1 MWIILPGFIA
11 GFLHV
16 LMGPDH
22 LAAISPLA
30 VDNKAE
36 SWKIGLKWGL
46 GHTSGVFIIGLLV
59 LLFRELIPIDL
70 VSAFSERIVG
80 IVLIG
85 IGVWGFQTILRT
97 KIHTHTHD
105 GIKHFHL
112 FKPKIGVNYK
122 NHFHTHTAILIGI
135 IHGFAGSSHLIGIL
149 PALALPSRVQA
160 AAYLLSFGVGTII
173 AMIFFSQLLGI
184 VALRFAEKSSDL
196 YKKLSFSFSSIAIAV
211 GIFWLLF

>member
-1 MWIILPGFIA
+1 MWIIFPGFIA

-30 VDNKAE
+30 VENKDK

-59 LLFRELIPIDL
+59 LLLREIIPIDVNSNL
-70 VSAFSERIVG
+70 SERIVG

-85 IGVWGFQTILRT
+85 IGVWGIQTILRP
-97 KIHTHTHD
+97 KIHTHKYD
-105 GIKHFHL
+105 EIKHFHL
-112 FKPKIGVNYK
+112 FKPKSVGDYK
-122 NHFHTHTAILIGI
+122 NHFHTHTALLIGI
-135 IHGFAGSSHLIGIL
+135 IHGLAGSSHLLGIL
-149 PALALPSRVQA
+149 PALALPTQA
-160 AAYLLSFGVGTII
+160 QATAYLFSFGAGTII
-173 AMIFFSQLLGI
+173 AMIFFSQFLGI
-184 VALRFAEKSSDL
+184 VALKFAGKSFNL
-196 YKKLSFSFSSIAIAV
+196 YKKLSLSFNSIAIAV